1 MTESGYII
9 SYGLKLYYE
18 MEGQGS
24 PMLLL
29 NGGPGLSHEYLQ
41 SLKVLADRVHLV
53 FYDQRG
59 TGNSDPS
66 PTREYTIPANV
77 SDLEN
82 LRQGL
87 GLDRFI
93 LFGHS
98 WGGMLA
104 QAYTLEFPQN
114 VTRLVLADTF
124 SSIADLNETL
134 ARMRAAVPP
143 EIEAIYQK
151 HELAG
156 IYRQGDRYPNEY
168 QAALEFAY
176 EPVNLSV
183 PAPDYLQHV
192 FSRLSYPVYRTMWG
206 EESEFKVTGTLA
218 AFDVEARLHEIQVPT
233 LVIAGAQD
241 MPTVAMARK
250 TAQAI
255 PNAQLEIFPH
265 SRHFPFLE
273 EPQPFFEV
281 LSAFITEEGGADR
294 DPAEESL

>member
-1 MTESGYII
+1 MTENGYII
-9 SYGLKLYYE
+9 SHGLKLYYE
-18 MEGQGS
+18 IEGQGP

-41 SLKVLADRVHLV
+41 SLKILSDQVRLV

-114 VTRLVLADTF
+114 ITRLVLADTF

-143 EIEAIYQK
+143 EIEAVYQK
-151 HELAG
+151 HERAG

-168 QAALEFAY
+168 QAALDFAY

-218 AFDVEARLHEIQVPT
+218 AFDAEARLHEIQVPT

-241 MPTVAMARK
+241 MPTEAMARK

-273 EPQPFFEV
+273 EPERFFEV
-281 LSAFITEEGGADR
+281 LRAFITDEG
-294 DPAEESL
+294 

>member
-1 MTESGYII
+1 MTTSGYIL
-9 SYGLKLYYE
+9 SQGLKLYYE
-18 MEGQGS
+18 IEGQGP

-29 NGGPGLSHEYLQ
+29 NGGPGLPHEYLQ
-41 SLKVLADRVHLV
+41 SLKALSERVRLV

-59 TGNSDPS
+59 TGRSDKS

-82 LRQGL
+82 LRQALGL
-87 GLDRFI
+87 GQCI
-93 LFGHS
+93 VFGHS

-104 QAYTLEFPQN
+104 QAYALQYPQSLS
-114 VTRLVLADTF
+114 RLVLADTF

-183 PAPDYLQHV
+183 PAPAYLEHV
-192 FSRLSYPVYRTMWG
+192 FSRLAYDVYRTMWG
-206 EESEFKVTGTLA
+206 DESEFKISGTLS
-218 AFDVEARLHEIQVPT
+218 AFDVEERLYEIQIPT

-255 PNAQLEIFPH
+255 PNAHLEVFQH
-265 SRHFPFLE
+265 SRHYPFLE
-273 EPQPFFEV
+273 EPERFFEV
-281 LSAFITEEGGADR
+281 LRAFIVEGD
-294 DPAEESL
+294 